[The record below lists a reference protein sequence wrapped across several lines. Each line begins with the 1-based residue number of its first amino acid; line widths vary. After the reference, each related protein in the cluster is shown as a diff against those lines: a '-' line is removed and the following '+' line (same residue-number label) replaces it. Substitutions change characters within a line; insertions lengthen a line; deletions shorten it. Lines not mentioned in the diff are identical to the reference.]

1 MFKNR
6 IEAGKKLARKLKEL
20 NLESPVIVALP
31 KGGIPIGV
39 EIAKELNT
47 PLDIL
52 FVKKIPSPLDKEVA
66 IGSVSENGLVF
77 VNKKTIDFLA
87 LKGIDIDE
95 EYIQKTAME
104 KIQEM
109 ARKREK
115 YNIQPI
121 PLEGRDVIIVDD
133 GIATGASMYL
143 AANTIVRD
151 MPKSIIIA
159 SVVAPKDEELN
170 KMLRS
175 VSHQL
180 VILEKPDNF
189 MSVGQ
194 WYEDFHQLSD
204 KEVKEYLNEIGN
216 K

>member
-39 EIAKELNT
+39 EIAKELNA